1 MSCFFFFSQGFLRT
15 CQLADDKIIYALE
28 QAIGQIQTLTEVLS
42 TIDPGAF
49 TVTADTYATI

>member
-1 MSCFFFFSQGFLRT
+1 MRT

-28 QAIGQIQTLTEVLS
+28 QAIGQIQTLTEALS
-42 TIDPGAF
+42 TIDPGPF

>member
-1 MSCFFFFSQGFLRT
+1 MRT
-15 CQLADDKIIYALE
+15 CQLADHKIIYALE

-42 TIDPGAF
+42 TVDPGVF